1 MRRREFITLLGG
13 AAAVPTVLWPPASPA
28 QQPVPL
34 VGYLTSGSASA
45 QASLV
50 DPFRQGLRETG
61 YIEGRNV
68 AIEFRSAEFL
78 YDRLPVLAADL
89 VSRQAAVITAFD
101 TASALAARAAAM
113 TTPLVFSFGSDPV
126 KIGLVASLSRPGGNV
141 TGVSFLA
148 NSLPAKLFE
157 LLHEAVPKATSIGF
171 LVNPTN
177 PNVESDRRD
186 VQIAADAL
194 GQRLVVIKASTEGE
208 IEVAF
213 AAAVQQRIA
222 ALHVDIDPFLFSRRE
237 QIVALAARNAL
248 PTVFARR
255 DWVAAGGLMSYGAS
269 LSDASRQ
276 AGVYVGRILKG
287 EKPADLPVQQA
298 VKVELVIN
306 LKTAKALGLAFPLT
320 ILGRADE
327 VIE

>member
-1 MRRREFITLLGG
+1 M
-13 AAAVPTVLWPPASPA
+13 
-28 QQPVPL
+28 
-34 VGYLTSGSASA
+34 VGILSSGSANEL
-45 QASLV
+45 ASLI
-50 DPFRQGLRETG
+50 DPFRNGLRETG
-61 YIEGRNV
+61 YFDGQNV
-68 AIEFRSAEFL
+68 AIEFRFAESG
-78 YDRLPVLAADL
+78 YGRLPALAVELA
-89 VSRQAAVITAFD
+89 SRPATVITAFD
-101 TASALAARAAAM
+101 TAAALAARAV
-113 TTPLVFSFGSDPV
+113 TTKTPIVFSFGSDPV
-126 KIGLVASLSRPGGNV
+126 KIGLVASLNRPGANV

-157 LLHEAVPKATSIGF
+157 LLHETVPTAASVGF
-171 LVNPTN
+171 LVNPSN
-177 PNVESDRRD
+177 PNVESDMRD
-186 VQIAADAL
+186 VQLSADAL
-194 GQRLVVIKASTEGE
+194 GQRLVVMKASTGGE
-208 IEVAF
+208 IEAAF
-213 AAAVQQRIA
+213 AAAVQQSIA

-269 LSDASRQ
+269 LSDAARQ
-276 AGVYVGRILKG
+276 VGVYVGRILKG

-320 ILGRADE
+320 LLGRADE